1 MGLLKTHKI
10 KTMNKEPNKCARE
23 KKKNKHSFIFGRWK
37 KEKQCKVIHYSIK
50 LNGTLLE
57 LLQ

>member
-23 KKKNKHSFIFGRWK
+23 KKKTNIHSYLGDGK
-37 KEKQCKVIHYSIK
+37 KKNNAK
-50 LNGTLLE
+50 
-57 LLQ
+57 